1 MAQSNDSNTKQ
12 IIRAFKYKKTNKI
25 LNNKSKLNT
34 LYIDCLLW
42 GSTEFKKILGQK
54 NYAVHVTN
62 PIFDFQKN
70 FSLSSDDIKRL
81 LLLQD
86 FSIQTDMKQYQQLSN
101 SLKSLGELIESYD
114 DKDKD
119 Q

>member
-1 MAQSNDSNTKQ
+1 M
-12 IIRAFKYKKTNKI
+12 
-25 LNNKSKLNT
+25 NT

-54 NYAVHVTN
+54 SYSVHVTN

-81 LLLQD
+81 LLLQE
-86 FSIQTDMKQYQQLSN
+86 FSIQTDMKQYQQLTN
-101 SLKSLGELIESYD
+101 SLKALGELIESYD
-114 DKDKD
+114 D
-119 Q
+119 QGENQ